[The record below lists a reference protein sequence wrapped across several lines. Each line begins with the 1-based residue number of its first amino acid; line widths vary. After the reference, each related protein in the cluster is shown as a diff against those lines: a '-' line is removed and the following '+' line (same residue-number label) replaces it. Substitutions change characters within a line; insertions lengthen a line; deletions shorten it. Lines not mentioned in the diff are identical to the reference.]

1 MADRRVR
8 AGRVVSVDPARREA
22 RVTVPEGRAK
32 TFEEIDW
39 LDAEFAGGEKLRYR
53 IASCRVR
60 GDVAIVAFVP
70 GVTRDNVRRLPNAI
84 VYVEAVEEERAD
96 DELRGGDVIGFS
108 VVDESGALLG
118 EVAGWL
124 ETVAHD
130 VIEIGRSDGQSLLVP
145 LINET
150 VADIDTDA
158 RRIIVR
164 DLRPFAIHGGETR
177 RA

>member
-32 TFEEIDW
+32 TFEDIDW
-39 LDAEFAGGEKLRYR
+39 LDAEFVGGEKLRYR

-60 GDVAIVAFVP
+60 GEVAILQFVP
-70 GVTRDNVRRLPNAI
+70 GVTRDNVRRLPNAVLYI
-84 VYVEAVEEERAD
+84 EAAEQERSD
-96 DELRGGDVIGFS
+96 DDLRGGDLIGFR
-108 VVDESGALLG
+108 VVDESGSLYG

-124 ETVAHD
+124 ESGAHD
-130 VIEIGRSDGQSLLVP
+130 VIEIARSDGQSLLVP
-145 LINET
+145 LIDET
-150 VADIDTDA
+150 VADIDVDA

-164 DLRPFAIHGGETR
+164 DLTPFAVHGGETR